1 MQYSVEHAQTM
12 MQDLLDSGLL
22 MKDII
27 AGPGVNPTTLGWIR
41 KGRVEKISGKTYGRI
56 KDYWT
61 NEVCVGRDQGNS
73 RFRLSGVMIRPTR

>member
-1 MQYSVEHAQTM
+1 MIH
-12 MQDLLDSGLL
+12 DLLGSGLM

-27 AGPGVNPTTLGWIR
+27 AGSGVNPTTLGLIR
-41 KGRVEKISGKTYGRI
+41 KGRVDKISAKTYDRI

-73 RFRLSGVMIRPTR
+73 RFRLSGEMIRPTR